1 VDIPIDFLIRAG
13 RHDTVDALREYAGHR
28 LSFTLRRFVHRIR
41 RVNLRLVD
49 LNGPR
54 RGVDS
59 RCSIVAE
66 LTDGGQLF
74 VDAIAAWP
82 FAAITRAA
90 SRLSEAMR
98 REGDRHAEHRGA
110 SAPASRHHDEA
121 RRRTS

>member
-1 VDIPIDFLIRAG
+1 MDIPIDFLIRIG
-13 RHDTVDALREYAGHR
+13 RHDTVDALRDYAGHR

-49 LNGPR
+49 VNGPR

-82 FAAITRAA
+82 FMAITRAA

-98 REGDRHAEHRGA
+98 REGDRHAEHRVA
-110 SAPASRHHDEA
+110 SAQAFRQYEGA
-121 RRRTS
+121 RRTN

>member
-1 VDIPIDFLIRAG
+1 VDIPIDFLIRTG
-13 RHDTVDALREYAGHR
+13 RHDTVDALRDYAGHR
-28 LSFTLRRFVHRIR
+28 LSFTLRRFTHRIG

-49 LNGPR
+49 VNGPR

-74 VDAIAAWP
+74 VDAVAAWP
-82 FAAITRAA
+82 FTAITKAA

-98 REGDRHAEHRGA
+98 RKGERHSGHRVP
-110 SAPASRHHDEA
+110 SAPASHHQYEV
-121 RRRTS
+121 RRPTS